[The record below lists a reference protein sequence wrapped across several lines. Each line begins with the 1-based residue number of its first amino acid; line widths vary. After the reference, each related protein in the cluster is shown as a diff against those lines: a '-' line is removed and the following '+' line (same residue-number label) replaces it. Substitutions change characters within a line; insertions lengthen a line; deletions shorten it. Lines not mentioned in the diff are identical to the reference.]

1 MTILWY
7 ILQTTLTLL
16 EELTGHKYFFQS
28 LKYFF
33 QIIAFCNISYKQIS
47 HCFSKIKPPRT
58 SLENTNDEG
67 SYGEK
72 GSAMLIS
79 ENKRAVPEW
88 VIPINLIQTLPEM
101 SEGRIFLPFAFKK
114 VIEIRIATG
123 LLSQQSCRALGCKG
137 RGLLH
142 QVGKWR

>member
-33 QIIAFCNISYKQIS
+33 QTIAFCKISYKQIS
-47 HCFSKIKPPRT
+47 HCFSKRT

-79 ENKRAVPEW
+79 ENKRAY
-88 VIPINLIQTLPEM
+88 Q
-101 SEGRIFLPFAFKK
+101 SE
-114 VIEIRIATG
+114 
-123 LLSQQSCRALGCKG
+123 
-137 RGLLH
+137 
-142 QVGKWR
+142 